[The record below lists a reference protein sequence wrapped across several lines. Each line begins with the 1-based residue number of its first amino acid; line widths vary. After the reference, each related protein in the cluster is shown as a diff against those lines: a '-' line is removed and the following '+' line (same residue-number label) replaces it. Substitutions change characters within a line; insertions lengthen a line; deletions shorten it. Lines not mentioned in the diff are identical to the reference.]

1 MALRTKRRG
10 PSPAA
15 LQSAVGYALLA
26 TLSCALALAFRDGL
40 PWEHPAPWIQMDPLE
55 ALLTSTLSGMILSAL
70 LVLTSRLASAHFAS
84 ARRLEDDLRP
94 FAKALSPGEILVLAG
109 LSSLGE
115 ELLFRGL
122 LTPWLGVF
130 LSSVLFGLLHQ
141 IRGKSRWVWVAWAS
155 VVGMLFGA
163 LFAATGSLVG
173 PLIAHA
179 VVNAVNLAH
188 LRSEESQPRAAR

>member
-1 MALRTKRRG
+1 M
-10 PSPAA
+10 
-15 LQSAVGYALLA
+15 GYALLA
-26 TLSCALALAFRDGL
+26 TLACALALALREGL
-40 PWEHPAPWIQMDPLE
+40 PWEHPDPWIKMDPLE
-55 ALLTSTLSGMILSAL
+55 GLLTSMLSGLVLSGF
-70 LVLTSRLASAHFAS
+70 LVLTSRLASTHFAA
-84 ARRLEDDLRP
+84 ARRLENDLRP

-130 LSSVLFGLLHQ
+130 LSSVAFGLLHQ
-141 IRGKSRWVWVAWAS
+141 MRGRSRWVWVGWATA
-155 VVGMLFGA
+155 VGLLFGA
-163 LFAATGSLVG
+163 LFAVTGSLVG

-188 LRSEESQPRAAR
+188 LRDEEAAPDAAP